1 MNLLEVKDLV
11 VEAENKPI
19 LKKLNL
25 KLELGK
31 INVLMGPNGSGKTTL
46 AKVLMGDPQYKIVSG
61 KIMFNGKDINSL
73 SPDKRAK
80 LGIFLSFQ
88 EPISIEGVKILTF
101 LRKSQESITGKQ
113 KYLLE
118 FRKELR
124 DTAKSLKIKE
134 DFLEK
139 YLNKKFSGGEKKKLE
154 ILQMLTLNP
163 KLVILDEPDSG
174 LDIDALKIVAKSIAK
189 FRTKN
194 NCILLITHYDRI
206 LKYIQPDNVFI
217 VSEGKIALKG
227 DSKLVKKLEKKG
239 YAELLK

>member
-1 MNLLEVKDLV
+1 MKLLEVKDLV
-11 VEAENKPI
+11 VEAESKPL
-19 LKKLNL
+19 LKKFNL

-61 KIMFNGKDINSL
+61 KIMFNGKDITFL